1 MKQEKNN
8 SSLQQREFELARE
21 IKNDEYIETN
31 KKEKNKS
38 LREMFEEEIDNYNQQ
53 EDQRVV

>member
-8 SSLQQREFELARE
+8 SSLQQREFELTRE